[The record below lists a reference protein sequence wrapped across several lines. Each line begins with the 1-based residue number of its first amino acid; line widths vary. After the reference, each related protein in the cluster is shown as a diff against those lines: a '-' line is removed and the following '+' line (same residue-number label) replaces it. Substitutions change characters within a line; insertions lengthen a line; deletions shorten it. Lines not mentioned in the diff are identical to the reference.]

1 MDKYRI
7 IWVEPSGLTHF
18 AYASNKSEARR
29 VEKSIVNRYGDSVD
43 YSYIELMEEKTYE
56 KSTICSKV

>member
-18 AYASNKSEARR
+18 AYANTRSEAQR
-29 VEKSIVNRYGDSVD
+29 VERSIINRYGDSVD
-43 YSYIELMEEKTYE
+43 YSYIELMEEKDT
-56 KSTICSKV
+56 